1 MNYFWA
7 FVVGG
12 AICVIGQ
19 LLIDLTYEPE
29 VTPFLEEGLAHGCRT
44 ANGLTML
51 RAQAEAAWHHFRDKR
66 ISEPSSSSK
75 VS

>member
-12 AICVIGQ
+12 GICVIGQ

-29 VTPFLEEGLAHGCRT
+29 VTPFLADGQAHGCRI

-51 RAQAEAAWHHFRDKR
+51 CAQAEAAWCHFRDQR
-66 ISEPSSSSK
+66 ISEA
-75 VS
+75 